1 MGLTGPMRRDD
12 SSTLRAAS
20 LLAAV
25 LLAILCGLVATTGVS
40 QQTFEW
46 VAPSA
51 VYGSGLERDAAW
63 LRVIIGIDDL
73 FIAAYVT
80 ATLVLANRL
89 ARFGWS
95 ATTVTIAALGLAAG
109 VLDLHENHELLA
121 LIRWVEGGGT
131 APADTIV
138 ARSELSQLKW
148 MLGHLAFVLVGACWS
163 GRGTLDRVLVVS
175 LVFVQL
181 PLGAATWALAD
192 PSSIAIATWARYVS
206 FLAGFATI
214 AWLHRDITPTR
225 RALDDVDARDAPA

>member
-1 MGLTGPMRRDD
+1 MGLTDPMRRDD
-12 SSTLRAAS
+12 STTLRAAS

-25 LLAILCGLVATTGVS
+25 LLAILCGLVASTGVS

-46 VAPSA
+46 VAPPA
-51 VYGSGLERDAAW
+51 AYGSGLEKDATW
-63 LRVIIGIDDL
+63 LRLIIGIDDL

-95 ATTVTIAALGLAAG
+95 AMTVTIAVLGLAAG
-109 VLDLHENHELLA
+109 LLDLHENHELLA
-121 LIRWVEGGGT
+121 LIRWVESGGT
-131 APADTIV
+131 VSAETIIT
-138 ARSELSQLKW
+138 RSELSQLKW
-148 MLGHLAFVLVGACWS
+148 MLGHLAFVLVGACWRE
-163 GRGTLDRVLVVS
+163 RGTIDRVLVVS

-181 PLGAATWALAD
+181 PLGAATWVLAD
-192 PSSIAIATWARYVS
+192 PSSIAVATWARYGS

-214 AWLHRDITPTR
+214 AWLHRNITPTR

>member
-12 SSTLRAAS
+12 EATLRTAS

-46 VAPSA
+46 VAPPS
-51 VYGSGLERDAAW
+51 VYGDGLAGDATW

-95 ATTVTIAALGLAAG
+95 AAPVTIAALGLAAG
-109 VLDLHENHELLA
+109 LLDLHENHELLA
-121 LIRWVEGGGT
+121 LVRWVEGGGT
-131 APADTIV
+131 VEAETIV
-138 ARSELSQLKW
+138 TRSELSQLKW

-163 GRGTLDRVLVVS
+163 GRGLIDRILVVS

-192 PSSIAIATWARYVS
+192 PSWIAVATWARYAS
-206 FLAGFATI
+206 FLAGFATL
-214 AWLHRDITPTR
+214 AWLYRDITPR
-225 RALDDVDARDAPA
+225 RRVLDDADARDAPV